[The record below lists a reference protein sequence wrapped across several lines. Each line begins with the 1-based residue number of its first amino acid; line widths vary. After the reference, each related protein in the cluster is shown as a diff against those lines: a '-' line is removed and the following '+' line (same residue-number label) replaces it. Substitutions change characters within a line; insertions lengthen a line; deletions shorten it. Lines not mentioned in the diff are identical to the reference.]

1 MTIVTIEDAQANLKE
16 LIHQLSPGEE
26 LIITENQQTVAKLV
40 SPVSMKPGLRPADE
54 PDQTEPG
61 NAKAFVSKPT
71 PTSWPCEPGTAK
83 DTKHW
88 MAPDFDAPLDDFSE
102 YME

>member
-1 MTIVTIEDAQANLKE
+1 MTIVTIEDAQANLKK

-40 SPVSMKPGLRPADE
+40 NAVSMKPGLRPADE
-54 PDQTEPG
+54 PDQTELG
-61 NAKAFVSKPT
+61 NANAVATKVAL
-71 PTSWPCEPGTAK
+71 TSWPCQPGTAK
-83 DTKHW
+83 DTNHW

-102 YME
+102 YSE